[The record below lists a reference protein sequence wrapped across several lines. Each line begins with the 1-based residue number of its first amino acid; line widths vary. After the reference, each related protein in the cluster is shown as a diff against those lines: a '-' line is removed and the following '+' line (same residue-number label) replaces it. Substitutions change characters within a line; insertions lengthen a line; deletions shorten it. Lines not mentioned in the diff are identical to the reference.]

1 MYRVL
6 KPSRKIG
13 KMSAPNLEQEMNET
27 FRNDDH
33 LRALCLGSIPIK
45 EYIKN

>member
-13 KMSAPNLEQEMNET
+13 NEWPNLEQEMNET